1 MDHSIIDDWV
11 LQLKNHPTAEEIE
24 SILRSILN
32 KSSDLNT
39 NFSLVTTLLNF
50 TIPETYNL
58 LPDTT
63 KKLII
68 QIFGTVTGLGNLISK
83 ISLLKDNSKDHD
95 TFTLLETLML
105 ILTGCFDTGLVSNM
119 VLTNPSPSE
128 IKEID
133 KLLFK
138 GKCFAIVNEIV
149 LNCGIRSHNQ
159 IFLSSDNYVGYL
171 NIEVLTLFKDD
182 IDVKTINMFI
192 TSLGS
197 FNSSSWSQYFDLMFN
212 ESNWSHALKTFK
224 YMKRFEKKNF
234 LLRLIGSFLTK
245 KYLSTKISDEKL
257 ASLALLLRP
266 VIEYDLI
273 DKMFLDKII
282 STSNYETNLLVSIL
296 LSNLSDGDFCQLIL
310 KLLKTWADEDIMKAE
325 AISLQ
330 EYRTHL
336 IILLISRVNNTS
348 FTQDMLKNPI
358 FLRAISS
365 RLSSFSSNVKSL
377 GVILADKVCEFG
389 EHEKI
394 FQLDNIE
401 GYDSLI
407 SNETYRHN
415 MKIENITIE
424 DAWNYLNEPE
434 VIEET
439 INVSSDTS
447 DLTNVLEKVSVSK
460 LDSDDESDFESDEED
475 DPTISR
481 KPHIVKPLYI
491 KDILEYLTVDT
502 NVPQAYEKMRAALI
516 SGPTL
521 IRQKSKFGNE
531 VSFYSEDLVTQL
543 VGLTNNYEDND
554 FEDLRLNCL
563 IAVVVANSSCTLHL
577 YRLLL
582 TGDYSLKQRMC
593 ILSATSLAAREL
605 KGFKDEVVAKSY
617 NERLFSSKM
626 LPGSLHQKFLSLGSE
641 DDQYVNEK
649 RINPPYESLQGEI
662 MYEASEEAQN
672 KLSGGKILR
681 LSNNLKKKSKQEVL
695 YPKVNN
701 FSKIIGSQ
709 FYLPLVSIW
718 YEVGGQIDIGH
729 YSPILTAHYIKT
741 LALLLHAAYPTATN
755 LNDMI
760 KEFFLI
766 VTPLIQ
772 KINLD
777 ELQIIESIVT
787 GILLICD
794 ILDDQYLM
802 MHYHNEIDVFHRWLS
817 LVWEDLIDDK
827 IKSLCAGL
835 LLRINELN
843 EKFERLLLDQM
854 NSIY

>member
-1 MDHSIIDDWV
+1 MDHSIIDDRV

-24 SILRSILN
+24 STLRSILN

-58 LPDTT
+58 LTDST

-68 QIFGTVTGLGNLISK
+68 QVFKTVAGLGNLISK

-105 ILTGCFDTGLVSNM
+105 ILTGCFDAGLVSNM
-119 VLTNPSPSE
+119 VLANSSPSE

-149 LNCGIRSHNQ
+149 LNCDIQSHNQ
-159 IFLSSDNYVGYL
+159 IFSSSDNYVGYL
-171 NIEVLTLFKDD
+171 NIEILTLFKDD
-182 IDVKTINMFI
+182 IDVKIINMFI

-212 ESNWSHALKTFK
+212 EGNWSHAIMAFK
-224 YMKRFEKKNF
+224 YMKRFEKKSF
-234 LLRLIGSFLTK
+234 LLRLLGNFLTK
-245 KYLSTKISDEKL
+245 KYLLTQISDEKL

-266 VIEYDLI
+266 IIEYDLI
-273 DKMFLDKII
+273 DEMFFDKII

-310 KLLKTWADEDIMKAE
+310 KLLKTWADDDLMKAE

-336 IILLISRVNNTS
+336 IILLISRVNNAT

-365 RLSSFSSNVKSL
+365 RLSSFSNNVKSL

-389 EHEKI
+389 KREKI
-394 FQLDNIE
+394 FQLDNVE

-407 SNETYRHN
+407 SNKTYRYN
-415 MKIENITIE
+415 MKTENMTIE
-424 DAWNYLNEPE
+424 DAWNHLNEPE

-439 INVSSDTS
+439 INFNSDTS
-447 DLTNVLEKVSVSK
+447 DLANALEKVSVSK

-491 KDILEYLTVDT
+491 KDILEYLTVDS
-502 NVPQAYEKMRAALI
+502 NAPQAYEKRRAALI

-521 IRQKSKFGNE
+521 VRQKSKFGNE

-543 VGLTNNYEDND
+543 VGLSNNYEDND

-617 NERLFSSKM
+617 SERLFPSKM

-641 DDQYVNEK
+641 DDKYVNEK
-649 RINPPYESLQGEI
+649 RINPAYESLQGEI

-681 LSNNLKKKSKQEVL
+681 LSSNLRKKPKQEVL
-695 YPKVNN
+695 SPKVNN

-718 YEVGGQIDIGH
+718 YEAGGQIDIGH

-772 KINLD
+772 KISLD

>member
-1 MDHSIIDDWV
+1 MDHSIIDDRV
-11 LQLKNHPTAEEIE
+11 FELKNHPTAQDIE
-24 SILRSILN
+24 SILISILN
-32 KSSDLNT
+32 KPSNLNT

-63 KKLII
+63 KELII
-68 QIFGTVTGLGNLISK
+68 RVFKSVTGLGNLISK
-83 ISLLKDNSKDHD
+83 ISLLKDNSKGQDS
-95 TFTLLETLML
+95 FTLLETLIL
-105 ILTGCFDTGLVSNM
+105 ILTRCFDTGLVSNM
-119 VLTNPSPSE
+119 AQSTKSPSE

-138 GKCFAIVNEIV
+138 GKCFAIVNEVVSNHDIH
-149 LNCGIRSHNQ
+149 SHNQ
-159 IFLSSDNYVGYL
+159 IFTCSDNYVGFL
-171 NIEVLTLFKDD
+171 NIEVLALFKDNID
-182 IDVKTINMFI
+182 IKTINVFI
-192 TSLGS
+192 ASLGS
-197 FNSSSWSQYFDLMFN
+197 FNSSSSAQYLDLMFN
-212 ESNWSHALKTFK
+212 EGNWPYALKAFK
-224 YMKRFEKKNF
+224 YMKRFEKKTF
-234 LLRLIGSFLTK
+234 LLRLIRNFLTK
-245 KYLSTKISDEKL
+245 KYLTTNISIEKL
-257 ASLALLLRP
+257 LSLAFVLHP
-266 VIEYDLI
+266 MIENDLV
-273 DKMFLDKII
+273 DENFLNKII
-282 STSNYETNLLVSIL
+282 AIGNYEANLLVSIL
-296 LSNLSDGDFCQLIL
+296 LSNSPDDNFYQLIL
-310 KLLKTWADEDIMKAE
+310 TLLKTWADEDLMKSE

-336 IILLISRVNNTS
+336 IILLISRVKKVS
-348 FTQDMLKNPI
+348 FTQDVLKNPI
-358 FLRAISS
+358 FLRAISN
-365 RLSSFSSNVKSL
+365 RLSSFSNNVKSL

-389 EHEKI
+389 GHEKI

-401 GYDSLI
+401 GYDFLI
-407 SNETYRHN
+407 SNEAYRYKTSVEN
-415 MKIENITIE
+415 MTIE
-424 DAWNYLNEPE
+424 EAWNYLNEPE
-434 VIEET
+434 VIENST
-439 INVSSDTS
+439 DLNSDKS
-447 DLTNVLEKVSVSK
+447 DLVKKVQTISISK

-481 KPHIVKPLYI
+481 KPYIAKPLYI
-491 KDILEYLTVDT
+491 KDILEYLTVDS
-502 NVPQAYEKMRAALI
+502 NLPQAYEKRRSALI
-516 SGPTL
+516 NGPTL
-521 IRQKSKFGNE
+521 LRQKSSFGNE
-531 VSFYSEDLVTQL
+531 VSFYAEDLVTQL
-543 VGLTNNYEDND
+543 VGLSNNYEDND

-563 IAVVVANSSCTLHL
+563 IAIIAANPSCTLHL

-593 ILSATSLAAREL
+593 ILSATSLAVREL
-605 KGFKDEVVAKSY
+605 RGFKDEVVTRSY
-617 NERLFSSKM
+617 NEKQFPSKI
-626 LPGSLHQKFLSLGSE
+626 LPGSLHSKFLSLGLE
-641 DDQYVNEK
+641 DDKYIGEK
-649 RINPPYESLQGEI
+649 RINPAYESLQGEI
-662 MYEASEEAQN
+662 MYDASEEAQN

-681 LSNNLKKKSKQEVL
+681 LSSNLKKKPKQEVMS
-695 YPKVNN
+695 PIVKN

-741 LALLLHAAYPTATN
+741 LALLLHAAYPTAIN

-772 KINLD
+772 KISLD

-802 MHYHNEIDVFHRWLS
+802 LYYHNEIDIFHRWLS
-817 LVWEDLIDDK
+817 LIWEDLIDDR

-835 LLRINELN
+835 LLRVNELN
-843 EKFERLLLDQM
+843 EKFGRILLDQM

>member
-1 MDHSIIDDWV
+1 MDHSKIDDTV
-11 LQLKNHPTAEEIE
+11 FQLKNHPTAQSIE
-24 SILRSILN
+24 SILISVRDKL
-32 KSSDLNT
+32 SDLNT

-63 KKLII
+63 KELVVHVFK
-68 QIFGTVTGLGNLISK
+68 TATGLGNLISK
-83 ISLLKDNSKDHD
+83 ISLLKDNSKGHD
-95 TFTLLETLML
+95 TYVLLETLIQ
-105 ILTGCFDTGLVSNM
+105 ILTRCFDTGLVSNM
-119 VLTNPSPSE
+119 VMSTKSHSE

-138 GKCFAIVNEIV
+138 GKCFAIVNEVISNYDI
-149 LNCGIRSHNQ
+149 LSHNQ
-159 IFLSSDNYVGYL
+159 IFMSSDNYVDFL
-171 NIEVLTLFKDD
+171 NIELLALFKDNID
-182 IDVKTINMFI
+182 IKIINIFI
-192 TSLGS
+192 SSLGS
-197 FNSSSWSQYFDLMFN
+197 FNSNSSAQYLDFMFS
-212 ESNWSHALKTFK
+212 ESNWSFALKAFK
-224 YMKRFEKKNF
+224 SMKRFEKKNF
-234 LLRLIGSFLTK
+234 LLRLVGNFLTK
-245 KYLSTKISDEKL
+245 RYLTEKISDEKL
-257 ASLALLLRP
+257 LSLAFLLQP
-266 VIEYDLI
+266 MIENELVDEN
-273 DKMFLDKII
+273 FLNKII
-282 STSNYETNLLVSIL
+282 AFANHEANLLVAIV
-296 LSNLSDGDFCQLIL
+296 LSNTSGDDLCQLIL
-310 KLLKTWADEDIMKAE
+310 TLLKTWADEDLMKSE

-336 IILLISRVNNTS
+336 IILLISRVKNVS
-348 FTQDMLKNPI
+348 FIQDILKNPI

-365 RLSSFSSNVKSL
+365 RLSSFSNNVKSL

-389 EHEKI
+389 GREKI

-401 GYDSLI
+401 GYDFLI
-407 SNETYRHN
+407 SNEAYRYETKNEN
-415 MKIENITIE
+415 MTIE
-424 DAWNYLNEPE
+424 EAWNYLNVPE
-434 VIEET
+434 VIETTDSNSEK
-439 INVSSDTS
+439 S
-447 DLTNVLEKVSVSK
+447 DLVKKVENISVSK

-491 KDILEYLTVDT
+491 KDILEYLTIDS
-502 NVPQAYEKMRAALI
+502 NLPQAYEKKRTALI
-516 SGPTL
+516 NGPTL
-521 IRQKSKFGNE
+521 IRQKSSFGNE
-531 VSFYSEDLVTQL
+531 VSFYAEDLVTQL

-563 IAVVVANSSCTLHL
+563 ISVIAAYPSCTLHL

-593 ILSATSLAAREL
+593 ILSAASLAAREL
-605 KGFKDEVVAKSY
+605 RGFKDEVVTRSY
-617 NERLFSSKM
+617 NEKQFPSKI
-626 LPGSLHQKFLSLGSE
+626 LPGSLHLKFLSLESE
-641 DDQYVNEK
+641 IDKYTGGQ
-649 RINPPYESLQGEI
+649 RINPAYESLQSEI

-681 LSNNLKKKSKQEVL
+681 LSSNLKKKPKQEVISPL
-695 YPKVNN
+695 CKN

-741 LALLLHAAYPTATN
+741 LALLLHTAYPTAIN
-755 LNDMI
+755 LNDMV

-772 KINLD
+772 KIGVD

-802 MHYHNEIDVFHRWLS
+802 LHYHNELGIFHRWLS
-817 LVWEDLIDDK
+817 LVWEDLIDDR
-827 IKSLCAGL
+827 IKGLCAGL

-854 NSIY
+854 NTIY